1 MKKINIGELAKG
13 ADVGVQTIRYYER
26 RELIPKPRRTDSGY
40 RQYPPDT
47 VTRVKFIKRAQELG
61 FSLKEITE
69 LISLKLEETT
79 NCGDIKSVAESKI
92 SEIENKI
99 RTLREMKKA
108 LTKVVEICPG
118 QGPLTDCPILEIM
131 ETKE

>member
-26 RELIPKPRRTDSGY
+26 RGLIPKPRRTDSGY

-47 VTRVKFIKRAQELG
+47 VARVKFIKRAQELG

-69 LISLKLEETT
+69 LISLKSEETT
-79 NCGDIKSVAESKI
+79 DCGDTKSVAESKI

-118 QGPLTDCPILEIM
+118 QGPLTDYPILEIM